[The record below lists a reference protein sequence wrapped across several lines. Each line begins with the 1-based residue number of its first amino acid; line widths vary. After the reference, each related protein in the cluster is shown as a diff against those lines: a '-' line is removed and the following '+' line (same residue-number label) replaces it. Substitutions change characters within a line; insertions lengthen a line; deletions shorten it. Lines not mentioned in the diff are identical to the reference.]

1 MATKKAP
8 VKAAPAEKTAAK
20 KAPATATQGKK
31 GIGKPVA
38 IDEDSPSRGGHDIVQ
53 A

>member
-8 VKAAPAEKTAAK
+8 VKAAPAQKTAPK
-20 KAPATATQGKK
+20 KAPAAATKGKK

-38 IDEDSPSRGGHDIVQ
+38 IDEDSPSRGGADIMQ
-53 A
+53 

>member
-8 VKAAPAEKTAAK
+8 AKAAPAKKTAAK
-20 KAPATATQGKK
+20 EAPAMATKGRK
-31 GIGKPVA
+31 GIGKPVVL
-38 IDEDSPSRGGHDIVQ
+38 DEDSPSRGGADIIS